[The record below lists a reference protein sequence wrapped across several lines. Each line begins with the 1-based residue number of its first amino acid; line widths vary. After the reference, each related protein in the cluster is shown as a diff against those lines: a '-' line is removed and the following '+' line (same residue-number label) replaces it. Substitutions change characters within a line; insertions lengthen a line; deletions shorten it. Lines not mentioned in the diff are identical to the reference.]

1 MIFNEHYLPLESE
14 TEGFTDMSTHTI
26 KLRLCEKDNK
36 LMSVTLIEDKYYE
49 KPLKVLKHD
58 IETTKKALE
67 QYTIDGFGQSHKRS
81 CNDVECYES
90 IIDKKVKDNSIKA
103 DQYSFSF
110 TYNFCNTLV
119 IIESSR
125 NKTGK
130 REDKGIQ

>member
-67 QYTIDGFGQSHKRS
+67 QYTIDAFGQSHKRS
-81 CNDVECYES
+81 CNIVECYES